1 MVPEN
6 PCIQDVLFADS
17 VNNCGNEIALTD
29 GVVDVGWQQ
38 LRDLSLSLAL
48 AMKNELALAPGQHIG
63 LLIGNRPEFIEA
75 MIAGIVAGLW
85 ITPVNTHLQ
94 PSEVSYIVNDSDAKV
109 LFYDSV
115 HEHLISAIN
124 QEHCRCINIEVFCQ
138 QIDQSLRNGTGK
150 NLDTAFPLSGPAGGT
165 MLYTS
170 GTTGKPKGVKRNKP
184 NSLGEALQRMQ
195 SGGAMFGL
203 VGAGPHLVTGP
214 LYHAAPMLFALYD
227 LLNGAP
233 MVIMPKWDNKT
244 FVDFVS
250 KYSVV
255 TTHLVPTMFVR
266 LLNDKAA
273 LAGSFSSLTLVL
285 HGAAPIA
292 KSTKQKMLNWWGP
305 ILVEYWGGTEAGV
318 TTLVTSEQWLQHPG
332 TVGKPLS
339 HFDVYVGDE
348 KGESIANKDAS
359 NKDESKKGESKKE
372 SSPVEGLLFCRH
384 HQLSQVF
391 EYHRDNQK
399 TRESHP
405 KPFVFCIGDIGYVKD
420 GFVYLSDR
428 KSNMIISG
436 GVNIYPVETEQALIE
451 HDAVADVAV
460 FGVPSEEWGE
470 EVKAAIQLTPGFTAT
485 DELAAELIQFSR
497 EKVATYKAP
506 KSIDFEA
513 QLPRTPT
520 GKLLVRLLKE
530 KYQ

>member
-1 MVPEN
+1 MLPGSAYV
-6 PCIQDVLFADS
+6 QDILFVDNVKHNGS
-17 VNNCGNEIALTD
+17 EIALTD
-29 GVVDVGWQQ
+29 GVAEVSWQQ

-48 AMKNELALAPGQHIG
+48 AMQTELSLAPDQHIG

-94 PSEVSYIVNDSDAKV
+94 PSEVSYIVDDSDAKV
-109 LFYDSV
+109 LFYDSA
-115 HEHLISAIN
+115 HEPLISAVN
-124 QEHCRCINIEVFCQ
+124 QKRCCCINIEAFCRQ
-138 QIDQSLRNGTGK
+138 VDQLLRDGTGK
-150 NLDTAFPLSGPAGGT
+150 NLDAAFPLSGPAGGT

-184 NSLGEALQRMQ
+184 NSLGEAIQRMQ

-214 LYHAAPMLFALYD
+214 LYHAAPMLFAFYD

-233 MVIMPKWDNKT
+233 MVIMPKWDNQT

-273 LAGSFSSLTLVL
+273 LAGNFSSLALVL

-339 HFDVYVGDE
+339 HFDVYVGDD
-348 KGESIANKDAS
+348 KGDPVANTDAFNKDDSNKGDS
-359 NKDESKKGESKKE
+359 NKD

-391 EYHRDNQK
+391 EYHHDNQK
-399 TRESHP
+399 TLESHP
-405 KPFVFCIGDIGYVKD
+405 KPFVFCIGDIGYVRD

-460 FGVPSEEWGE
+460 FGVPSEAWGE
-470 EVKAAIQLTPGFTAT
+470 EVKAAVQLKPGFKAT
-485 DELAAELIQFSR
+485 NELAAELIQFSR

-506 KSIDFEA
+506 KSIDFES